1 MSKINEIIVASVLP
15 TIKAVGKIEGK
26 IEMDNV
32 LSGIKANNTIEMYRN
47 TIQGL
52 HSDFSLLKD
61 IAVRTKTKTDDGII
75 DLILEVVKENAVADG
90 IILS

>member
-1 MSKINEIIVASVLP
+1 
-15 TIKAVGKIEGK
+15 
-26 IEMDNV
+26 
-32 LSGIKANNTIEMYRN
+32 MYRN

-75 DLILEVVKENAVADG
+75 DLILEVVKENADADG
-90 IILS
+90 NILS